1 MVSIFPSRFYPIL
14 NHALEFCG
22 KIDVASPKFMFEV
35 VKDKDGEKKF
45 KVWAEQYSQRLELP
59 TLFSN
64 YEDGREKLAKRV
76 LNWMRKRS

>member
-1 MVSIFPSRFYPIL
+1 
-14 NHALEFCG
+14 
-22 KIDVASPKFMFEV
+22 MFEV
-35 VKDKDGEKKF
+35 VKDQDGDKKF